1 MELRP
6 FVRNIV
12 RPGQPLTA
20 QAWNDLVDG
29 IDTVHQFLRATQ
41 HTVHVHITNAD
52 VDARDVRVTAT
63 RTDAPPI
70 EGVRP
75 LTATGDHVLSRLEA
89 GSWTITATAPGFRN
103 ATTPVEIGD
112 AGTTT
117 ISLALERAAN
127 VMPDLFGLPL
137 SIAIRELAESGIP
150 FARLL
155 DFTATDYAPANP
167 TNDILGQP
175 VLSQWPPAGS
185 MFDTTSGGL
194 GASLV
199 IAVPARM
206 ESVSEV
212 PSLAGLTQAEAKT
225 VLEKIGLRLG
235 KVTVLQ
241 PRA

>member
-41 HTVHVHITNAD
+41 HILNVHITNTD

-63 RTDAPPI
+63 RTDAAPI
-70 EGVRP
+70 DAVRP

-89 GSWTITATAPGFRN
+89 GSWTITASASGFRN
-103 ATTPVEIGD
+103 ATTPIEIGD

-117 ISLALERAAN
+117 IALALEQASN
-127 VMPDLFGLPL
+127 VMPDLFGVPL
-137 SIAIRELAESGIP
+137 SVAIRELSEAGIP

-155 DFTATDYAPANP
+155 DFTATEYAPANP

-175 VLSQWPPAGS
+175 VLSQWPPAGAL
-185 MFDTTSGGL
+185 FDAISGGL
-194 GASLV
+194 GAALV
-199 IAVPARM
+199 IAVPAKL

-241 PRA
+241 PRE